1 MKVLQVTDGYRPA
14 VGGMERVVETLSK
27 ELVSHGFPTT
37 VATLSRPDA
46 PPYEEADGVVI
57 RRLDG
62 FTRHLRR
69 FATDPGHFFHPTC
82 PDPQLIRRLH
92 ELVSDIRPDII
103 HAHGWILNSCLS
115 LSLPPETALVC
126 TLHDYGLGCAK
137 KTLIPLHATDEAC
150 AGPSVRRCLGCAGR
164 SYGGIKGTAL
174 VLGLRESRR
183 RLDRVSLFLPISSAV
198 ASASLSDVSP
208 ERICEIPSFVED
220 SVFVEARETCPPEFL
235 PRGDF
240 ILFVG
245 ALGEHKGVSL
255 LAEAHRRMRT
265 SVPLV
270 MIGSAQADTPELVGT
285 ASRPVIVRTG
295 VPHNQ
300 IMASLAAATVAVAP
314 SRWQEPFGLVAIE
327 AMAAGTPAV
336 VTRVGALPEI
346 VADRQTGLVVE
357 PGDPVALASALD
369 QVVQDP
375 SLAQRFG
382 RAGIQRARLY
392 TASATMP
399 RVIAAYERILAARP
413 ALAY

>member
-1 MKVLQVTDGYRPA
+1 VLQVTDGYRPA

-27 ELVSHGFPTT
+27 ELVLQGVPTT

-46 PPYEEADGVVI
+46 PPYEEADGVVV

-82 PDPQLIRRLH
+82 PDPQLVRRIH
-92 ELVSDIRPDII
+92 ELVTEIRPDIV

-115 LSLPPETALVC
+115 LPLPPETSLVC

-137 KTLIPLHATDEAC
+137 KTLIPSGAIDEAC
-150 AGPSVRRCLGCAGR
+150 AGPSVRRCLSCAGQ
-164 SYGGIKGTAL
+164 SYGRLKGTPL

-198 ASASLSDVSP
+198 ASASLKDVSP
-208 ERICEIPSFVED
+208 ERICEVPSFVED
-220 SVFVEARETCPPEFL
+220 SVFAEARETGPPDFL
-235 PRGDF
+235 PPGDF
-240 ILFVG
+240 VLFVG

-255 LAEAHRRMRT
+255 LAEAHRRMRN
-265 SVPLV
+265 SIPLV
-270 MIGSAQADTPELVGT
+270 MIGSAQADTPELAG
-285 ASRPVIVRTG
+285 APSRPVIVRTG

-300 IMASLAAATVAVAP
+300 IMASLAAAAVAVSP

-346 VADRQTGLVVE
+346 IAHQQTGLVVK
-357 PGDPVALASALD
+357 PGDASALADALD
-369 QVVQDP
+369 QMVENP
-375 SLAQRFG
+375 HLARLYGQ
-382 RAGIQRARLY
+382 AALQRARRF
-392 TASATMP
+392 TASATVP
-399 RVIAAYERILAARP
+399 RVIAAYEKTLAAR
-413 ALAY
+413 LAAAE